1 MGDLVTIEIEGGVAD
16 VRFNRPDKYNA
27 LSPEMFTAISEA
39 GDAVAGDR
47 SIRAVV
53 LSGNGPGFCAGLDT
67 SSFSTRGRSSD
78 DDGGIPRAR
87 GDRPDNRFQHVAY
100 VWKRMPV
107 PVIAA
112 IHGVAY
118 GAGCQIALGADVR
131 IARADARFSVMEIK
145 YGLVPDVA
153 ITQTARDVLPLD
165 VVKDLVFT
173 GRIVSGEEAQ
183 ALGLVTRLAED
194 PLAAALESA
203 REIASKSPDAIAA
216 AKRMLEDAW
225 HADAATGLNLEAD
238 HQRSLMG
245 TANQV
250 EAVKA
255 AFEKRDADF
264 ADRTRD

>member
-1 MGDLVTIEIEGGVAD
+1 MGDLVTIDVDGGVAD
-16 VRFNRPDKYNA
+16 VRLNRGDKYNA
-27 LSPEMFTAISEA
+27 LSPEMFAAISEA
-39 GDAVAGDR
+39 GDSVARDR
-47 SIRAVV
+47 NVRVVV

-67 SSFSTRGRSSD
+67 SSFSTDSSERS
-78 DDGGIPRAR
+78 DGGVPRA
-87 GDRPDNRFQHVAY
+87 DSERPDNRFQHVAY
-100 VWKRMPV
+100 VWKTMPV

-131 IARADARFSVMEIK
+131 IARPDARFSVMEIK

-153 ITQTARDVLPLD
+153 ITQTARDVLSLD

-173 GRIVSGEEAQ
+173 GRIVVGEEAQ
-183 ALGLVTRLAED
+183 ALGLVTRLADD
-194 PLAAALESA
+194 PLATALESA

-225 HADAATGLNLEAD
+225 HADAATGLKLEAEA
-238 HQRSLMG
+238 QRSVMG
-245 TANQV
+245 TPNQI

-255 AFEKRDADF
+255 AFEKREAKF
-264 ADRTRD
+264 ADRDRD